1 MDLSL
6 FEKYKKAIT
15 KQTTEKEKIINLI
28 KEKTGITLKDKQII
42 LEDNKK
48 ITLFITSIQK
58 NTLKLKNVSEVLK
71 KEGFILG

>member
-1 MDLSL
+1 MDNSL
-6 FEKYKKAIT
+6 FEKYEKAIT

-28 KEKTGITLKDKQII
+28 KEKTGILLKDKQIV

-58 NTLKLKNVSEVLK
+58 NTLKLKNINEYLK
-71 KEGFILG
+71 KEGFILS